1 MRFAGEI
8 KWKFL
13 FLLSQL
19 KKKKKKERKI
29 GSCLSSVN
37 KEVISFNLSLGF
49 CYALK
54 LGREWN
60 GSRSSWSAREMHHFC
75 FLSFSFWREM
85 GLGIQSA
92 LESQSCMWSSSALV
106 SVSCVHEWEW
116 KQKNTKKKN
125 IKREREKR
133 REKTFIQ
140 TAAERK
146 HNAVPFSRKSQG
158 CPGSERL
165 NYPFRKLKT
174 KLKLQNFFY
183 KSVSLSRPF
192 GSSASIS
199 VTPLCCW
206 LNTSEPCGI
215 DPVVHPFYYLFS
227 HPKAA
232 LRFDS
237 ATVVE
242 KHKFS
247 SPFAVRGRING
258 CEIKPWKANM
268 AWWGILSWAH

>member
-1 MRFAGEI
+1 MKRQQIVLERPGDASFLLPLI
-8 KWKFL
+8 L
-13 FLLSQL
+13 FLKGNGLRNS
-19 KKKKKKERKI
+19 
-29 GSCLSSVN
+29 
-37 KEVISFNLSLGF
+37 ISFGEPKLYVIQLRLG
-49 CYALK
+49 
-54 LGREWN
+54 
-60 GSRSSWSAREMHHFC
+60 
-75 FLSFSFWREM
+75 
-85 GLGIQSA
+85 
-92 LESQSCMWSSSALV
+92 V
-106 SVSCVHEWEW
+106 CVLRTRVRMETKEY
-116 KQKNTKKKN
+116 QKKKN

-206 LNTSEPCGI
+206 LNTSERCGI

-258 CEIKPWKANM
+258 CEIKP
-268 AWWGILSWAH
+268 